1 MQSAI
6 MEPKSG
12 SYVSPNE
19 PEVTVKGYYSLLPS
33 FNTSLYINFPSL
45 PPFTSPPLPL
55 SPSQNSNIGTHG
67 VVAGR
72 ESSELTCQWMEG
84 GRGTWPT
91 YKEPRR
97 SAARYFLSPFLPLL
111 PFPTYYNS
119 PPPILFFSPFLLL
132 TVTHRNGDGPNGRR
146 RYFIFFLFL
155 FLFLFFIYSIF
166 TCFILFLIIFQ
177 VPIEAE
183 NMNKGKLDIVCKA
196 VDTSYNTQPDTVDH
210 VSFPV
215 SFPPS

>member
-19 PEVTVKGYYSLLPS
+19 PEVTVKGYYSPLPS

-45 PPFTSPPLPL
+45 PPFTSPPLP
-55 SPSQNSNIGTHG
+55 SQSSNIGTHG

-72 ESSELTCQWMEG
+72 ELSELTCQWMEG
-84 GRGTWPT
+84 RHGTWPT

-132 TVTHRNGDGPNGRR
+132 TVTYRNGDGPNGRR

-155 FLFLFFIYSIF
+155 FFSLFIQFLLVLFHF
-166 TCFILFLIIFQ
+166 
-177 VPIEAE
+177 
-183 NMNKGKLDIVCKA
+183 
-196 VDTSYNTQPDTVDH
+196 
-210 VSFPV
+210 
-215 SFPPS
+215 